1 MIKSAVFLCYNNNG
15 DIMNEITKEHITTLL
30 TTLPHQPGCYLMK
43 NKQNN
48 IIYVGKAKDLKKRVT
63 SYFNKV
69 HNDKTQL
76 LVNEVVDI
84 EHIITSNEKES
95 LILEINLI
103 KKHRP
108 KYNVMFMDDKF
119 YPYICITKEKQ
130 PRLKVTRNTKNKNA
144 TYFGPYP
151 NSTAAWDTLNLLNKL
166 YKLRKCVKLPKRECL
181 YYHLNQC
188 VAPCIKEVKQA
199 EYDEIIKNIKQFLNG
214 NTTQVIK
221 DLEQRMFQ
229 ASENLNF
236 EKALDYKKLIEA
248 INQTTNKQ
256 KVFKYDLKDRDYI
269 GIAFNK
275 DYISIQILIVRN
287 GTLIERNGDIFTLI
301 DDVQDTLES
310 FLLQYYDLNTIPAEV
325 LINEEYCSELVEEL
339 LDNKLKV
346 PKKGDHKKMLDLA
359 NENADNLLKQEY
371 EMVTNNDNKL
381 VAALAHLQTVL
392 GMSEKIHRLE
402 AFDNSTLQGTN
413 SIGSMVVF
421 EEGKPIKSEY
431 RKFRIRETEIVDDY
445 AFMREVLYRRYYRV
459 LVDKL
464 KRPDLIIVDGGIG
477 QVNIAKELVATFNL
491 NIKVI
496 GLVKDDKH
504 KTSFILDDN
513 LVKYEIDKQSDL
525 FFLLTRIQDEVH
537 RYAITYHRQLRSKS
551 LFASVL
557 DEVSGLGEAR
567 KKKLLK
573 RFESFKKLKEA
584 NLEEIAEVLPES
596 VALELYNKMREER

>member
-1 MIKSAVFLCYNNNG
+1 MDDKIKQ
-15 DIMNEITKEHITTLL
+15 HINTLL
-30 TTLPHQPGCYLMK
+30 TTLPHKPGCYLMK
-43 NKQNN
+43 NKRNN

-84 EHIITSNEKES
+84 EHILTSNEKES

-119 YPYICITKEKQ
+119 YPYIAITKEKN
-130 PRLKVTRNTKNKNA
+130 PRLKVVRNTKNKKM

-151 NSTAAWDTLNLLNKL
+151 NSNAAWDTLNLLNKL
-166 YKLRKCVKLPKRECL
+166 YKLRKCDKLPKKECL
-181 YYHLNQC
+181 YYHLEQC
-188 VAPCIKEVKQA
+188 VAPCIVDVSDE
-199 EYDEIIKNIKQFLNG
+199 EYANIIKKIKHFLNG
-214 NTTQVIK
+214 NTSDVIK
-221 DLEQRMFQ
+221 EIENKMNA
-229 ASENLNF
+229 ASEKLNF
-236 EKALDYKKLIEA
+236 EKALDYKNLIDS
-248 INQTTNKQ
+248 INTTTNKQ

-269 GIAFNK
+269 GVSYNK

-310 FLLQYYDLNTIPAEV
+310 FLLQYYDLNSLPSEV
-325 LINEEYCSELVEEL
+325 LIEQKYCSEVIEEL

-346 PKKGDHKKMLDLA
+346 PQKGDHKKMLDLA
-359 NENADNLLKQEY
+359 CENAQNLLKQEY

-381 VAALAHLQTVL
+381 IDALNQLQNIL
-392 GMSEKIHRLE
+392 QMSDKIHRIE
-402 AFDNSTLQGTN
+402 AFDNSTLQGSN

-421 EEGKPIKSEY
+421 EDGKPIKSEY
-431 RKFRIRETEIVDDY
+431 RKFRIKETEIVDDY

-464 KRPDLIIVDGGIG
+464 KQPDLIIVDGGIG
-477 QVNIAKELVATFNL
+477 QVNIAREIISTFNL

-504 KTSFILDDN
+504 RTSHILDDN
-513 LVKYEIDKQSDL
+513 LIEHKIDKQSEL

-537 RYAITYHRQLRSKS
+537 RYAITYHRKLRSKS
-551 LFASVL
+551 MFSSVL
-557 DEVSGLGEAR
+557 DDVNGIGEVR

-573 RFESFKKLKEA
+573 HFESFKKMKEA
-584 NLEEIAEVLPES
+584 SLDEIKEVLPEEIAS
-596 VALELYNKMREER
+596 DLFNKLQEENDN